1 VNEPRSELTV
11 HDALVGEILGELVL
25 VRKGVEEFKSAL
37 PPMLDQVKEAGE
49 LVSLRLAEQA
59 RYVVA
64 ELDDR
69 TAKLNAAANE
79 FRDVREQLMG
89 ELGVKTAQQFE
100 TVLSGVSKRMAGV
113 RRVELVIVGLICSAV
128 TAALVISV
136 EAVLKH
142 I

>member
-1 VNEPRSELTV
+1 MNEPRSELTV

-25 VRKGVEEFKSAL
+25 VRKGVEEFKSAV
-37 PPMLDQVKEAGE
+37 PPMLEQVKEAGE
-49 LVSLRLAEQA
+49 LVSLRLAEQT
-59 RYVVA
+59 RHVVS
-64 ELDDR
+64 ELDAR

-100 TVLSGVSKRMAGV
+100 TVLSRVSEKMAGV
-113 RRVELVIVGLICSAV
+113 RRVELVVVGLICSVV
-128 TAALVISV
+128 TAALVIAV
-136 EAVLKH
+136 EAALKH

>member
-1 VNEPRSELTV
+1 VSDTRPELSV
-11 HDALVGEILGELVL
+11 HDALVGEILGELVQ
-25 VRKGVEEFKSAL
+25 VRQGVQEFKAAL
-37 PPMLDQVKEAGE
+37 PGMLDQVKESGE
-49 LVSLRLAEQA
+49 LVSLRLSEQA
-59 RYVVA
+59 RHIVG

-113 RRVELVIVGLICSAV
+113 RRVELVVVGLICSAV
-128 TAALVISV
+128 TAALVISI
-136 EAVLKH
+136 EAGLKH